1 MESSPEQL
9 RRDLRDLRR
18 DEAEAHRAAHDL
30 LARVLDDPTV
40 PPAERA
46 RLLGGALARRRFLQL
61 GGLSVAS
68 AAVLAACGGPGEQG
82 SVPIAGTSPATTKAP
97 ERVVTDATYLRT
109 ASSLELSVVDAY
121 DRAIALGV
129 LPAELNDAART
140 FRDQHEEHAGLFAE
154 LTRDA
159 DGTPFEEPNPVVQA
173 AIIDPAFTMA
183 EEAGNAPADLVSII
197 FGLETLAAETYQ
209 QYTPLLVE
217 PRLRAGIMSV
227 GGTEARHA
235 AIVAR
240 VMPDYLVVPAPVD
253 ATAVT
258 TTTAAG
264 PTTTVPDVGGPAEVA
279 PTYQVPGAF
288 QPLTSVQ
295 ITIGIE
301 TINVD
306 PLGPNSYM
314 YEYNI

>member
-18 DEAEAHRAAHDL
+18 DEAEAHRSVHDL
-30 LARVLDDPTV
+30 LSRALDDPTMA
-40 PPAERA
+40 PADRA
-46 RLLGGALARRRFLQL
+46 RLLGGPLARRRFLQL

-82 SVPIAGTSPATTKAP
+82 SVPIAGTSPTTTTTP

-109 ASSLELSVVDAY
+109 ASSLERSVMDAY

-129 LPAELNDAART
+129 LPAELGEAART

-154 LTRDA
+154 LTRAA
-159 DGTPFEEPNPVVQA
+159 DGTPFEDPNPVVQA
-173 AIIDPAFTMA
+173 ANIDPAFTLA

-240 VMPDYLVVPAPVD
+240 LMPEFLVVPEPVD
-253 ATAVT
+253 DTAAT
-258 TTTAAG
+258 TTTVAG
-264 PTTTVPDVGGPAEVA
+264 PTTTVPAVGGPAELA
-279 PTYQVPGAF
+279 PVYQVPGPF

-295 ITIGIE
+295 ITIGID
-301 TINVD
+301 TINAD

-314 YEYNI
+314 YEFNI